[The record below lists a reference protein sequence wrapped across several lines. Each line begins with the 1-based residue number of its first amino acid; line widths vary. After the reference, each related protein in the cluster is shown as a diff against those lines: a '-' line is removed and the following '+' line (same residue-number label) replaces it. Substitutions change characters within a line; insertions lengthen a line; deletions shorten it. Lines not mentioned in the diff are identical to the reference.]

1 MTLSLDGVGIV
12 PVLTA
17 PTVSAALV
25 AGRALARGGIT
36 CVETTL
42 RTAAGLEALAALAR
56 ETDLLVGAGT
66 VLSRRQV
73 DEVAAAGA
81 RFVVS
86 PGFDEDVV
94 DATLDAGM
102 VSLPGVATATE
113 IQWAVAAGVDTV
125 KFFPADRLGGLDTIR
140 ALAAP
145 FTGVRF
151 VPSGGVSDRNAAEY
165 LAYPAIA
172 AVSGSW
178 IVPNDAVAA
187 EDGDRIERLTAA
199 AVAALVASDLPA
211 PRRAA

>member
-1 MTLSLDGVGIV
+1 MTASLDGVGIV

-25 AGRALARGGIT
+25 AGRALARAGVT
-36 CVETTL
+36 CVEMTL
-42 RTAAGLEALAALAR
+42 RTAAGLESLAALAR
-56 ETDLLVGAGT
+56 ETELFVGAGT

-86 PGFDEDVV
+86 PGFDQEVV
-94 DATLDAGM
+94 DATRDAGM

-113 IQWAVAAGVDTV
+113 IQRAVAAGIDTL

-165 LAYPAIA
+165 LAHPAIA

-178 IVPNDAVAA
+178 IVPNDAVAS
-187 EDGDRIERLTAA
+187 EDGDRIESLTAA
-199 AVAALVASDLPA
+199 AVAALVASGLPA
-211 PRRAA
+211 PRRVA

>member
-1 MTLSLDGVGIV
+1 MTTGLDGVGIV

-17 PTVSAALV
+17 PTVEAAVV
-25 AGRALARGGIT
+25 AGRALERGGIT
-36 CVETTL
+36 CVEMTL
-42 RTAAGLEALAALAR
+42 RTAAGLEAIAALSR
-56 ETDLLVGAGT
+56 ETDLLVGTGT
-66 VLSRRQV
+66 VLSRSQV
-73 DEVAAAGA
+73 GVVAAAGA

-94 DATLDAGM
+94 DATRAAGM

-113 IQWAVAAGVDTV
+113 IQRALAAGIDTL
-125 KFFPADRLGGLDTIR
+125 KFFPADRLGGLSTIH

-151 VPSGGVSDRNAAEY
+151 VPSGGVSDGNAAEY
-165 LAYPAIA
+165 LAHPAIA

-187 EDGDRIERLTAA
+187 EDGDRIESLTTA
-199 AVAALVASDLPA
+199 AVAALVASGLPA
-211 PRRAA
+211 PRRIA